1 MGGQAFIIG
10 KPNIEIFHYVQELSN
25 SDKSKTL
32 MIGDSLFND
41 IAGANGFGI
50 DSLLITSGIHKEEFM
65 QNIPTN
71 DIIDN
76 IKSDFQI
83 TGKPDYIMD
92 RLQ

>member
-1 MGGQAFIIG
+1 
-10 KPNIEIFHYVQELSN
+10 
-25 SDKSKTL
+25 

-50 DSLLITSGIHKEEFM
+50 DSLLITSGIHKEKFM
-65 QNIPTN
+65 QNIPAD
-71 DIIDN
+71 DIINN

-92 RLQ
+92 RLK

>member
-1 MGGQAFIIG
+1 
-10 KPNIEIFHYVQELSN
+10 
-25 SDKSKTL
+25 

-41 IAGANGFGI
+41 IAGANSFGI
-50 DSLLITSGIHKEEFM
+50 DSLLITSGIHKKEFM
-65 QNIPTN
+65 QNIPTK

-92 RLQ
+92 KLK